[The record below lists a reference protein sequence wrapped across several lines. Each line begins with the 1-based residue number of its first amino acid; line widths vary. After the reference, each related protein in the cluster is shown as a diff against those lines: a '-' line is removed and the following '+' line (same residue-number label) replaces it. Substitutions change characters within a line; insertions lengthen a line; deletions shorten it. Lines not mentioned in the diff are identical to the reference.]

1 MEDRGG
7 GDLGLAG
14 VEDVGEV
21 AANVIQ
27 VQSYDMDVGLGEG
40 LVYSL
45 ECTLRSNKRFPR
57 SSYNYVTGASSRDSR
72 WFGWDVSPAVC
83 SVKCAV

>member
-14 VEDVGEV
+14 VE
-21 AANVIQ
+21 AAVVMQIQ
-27 VQSYDMDVGLGEG
+27 AHDTAVGLGEG

-45 ECTLRSNKRFPR
+45 ECTLRSNKRIPR

-72 WFGWDVSPAVC
+72 WFGWDMSPAVC
-83 SVKCAV
+83 SVKSAV

>member
-14 VEDVGEV
+14 VEAVGEV
-21 AANVIQ
+21 AANVMQ
-27 VQSYDMDVGLGEG
+27 VHAHVTAVGLGEG

-45 ECTLRSNKRFPR
+45 GCTLRSNKRIPR

-72 WFGWDVSPAVC
+72 WFG
-83 SVKCAV
+83 